1 MKYDHIYPSPLP
13 PTPPILPQHTP
24 SQLINFICVYVYI
37 SIHACV
43 CVCVC
48 VCVRC
53 TSVHMWKPAGSSGF
67 LGATV
72 MGVCWMPALLE
83 DAGI

>member
-48 VCVRC
+48 VCK
-53 TSVHMWKPAGSSGF
+53 VHICAHVEASR
-67 LGATV
+67 
-72 MGVCWMPALLE
+72 E
-83 DAGI
+83 